1 MQHHLTSK
9 FAKKAN
15 LASLKSY
22 VDELDID
29 ELKTVPFA
37 LNNLN
42 SKVFKLNVNNCS
54 CWLEK
59 VKSCSWWRC
68 C

>member
-9 FAKKAN
+9 FAKKAD

-22 VDELDID
+22 VDELDIN

-37 LNNLN
+37 LNNL
-42 SKVFKLNVNNCS
+42 
-54 CWLEK
+54 K
-59 VKSCSWWRC
+59 VKYIN
-68 C
+68 